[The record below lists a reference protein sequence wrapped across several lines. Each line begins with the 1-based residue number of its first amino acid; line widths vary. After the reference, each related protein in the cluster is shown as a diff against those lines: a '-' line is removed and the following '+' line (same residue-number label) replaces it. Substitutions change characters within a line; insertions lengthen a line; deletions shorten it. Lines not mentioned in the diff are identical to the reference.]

1 MYILLCLCY
10 IELHCPWSGPD
21 LHFTAG
27 YILYNKILNQFN
39 RCFSPLQVVRWRC
52 VTNSETLTS
61 TKTSREVNIHVLVS
75 CYTLASQRKRVKMG
89 DKETQI
95 TDDPVKNFEKWKR
108 KYNKTKKRVK
118 RDEKNKKS
126 EWELEREN
134 IQKLVNKYSEVR
146 YHEISYSEHF

>member
-1 MYILLCLCY
+1 
-10 IELHCPWSGPD
+10 
-21 LHFTAG
+21 
-27 YILYNKILNQFN
+27 
-39 RCFSPLQVVRWRC
+39 
-52 VTNSETLTS
+52 
-61 TKTSREVNIHVLVS
+61 
-75 CYTLASQRKRVKMG
+75 MG

>member
-1 MYILLCLCY
+1 
-10 IELHCPWSGPD
+10 
-21 LHFTAG
+21 
-27 YILYNKILNQFN
+27 
-39 RCFSPLQVVRWRC
+39 
-52 VTNSETLTS
+52 
-61 TKTSREVNIHVLVS
+61 
-75 CYTLASQRKRVKMG
+75 MG

-146 YHEISYSEHF
+146 YHIQSISDFSYSNCF

>member
-1 MYILLCLCY
+1 
-10 IELHCPWSGPD
+10 
-21 LHFTAG
+21 
-27 YILYNKILNQFN
+27 
-39 RCFSPLQVVRWRC
+39 
-52 VTNSETLTS
+52 
-61 TKTSREVNIHVLVS
+61 
-75 CYTLASQRKRVKMG
+75 MG

-146 YHEISYSEHF
+146 YHEISYSEHL